1 MISYLKS
8 KVQGFWNGGH
18 ERTLKIKRNII
29 YTLLIKGAGV
39 LIGFVLIP
47 LTIGY
52 VSKGQYGIWL
62 TIASLVMWMN
72 TFDIGLSNGLRN
84 KMAHSLALGERD
96 NIVKYVSTTYAIL
109 FLISVAIFLSF
120 FVLGSFFDW
129 NELLNVKNSVS
140 YNIWP
145 IVLIAIGS
153 FCIQFF
159 LQPIN
164 SVLIATHQPFK
175 SSLILLVGQV
185 LTFILIYLL
194 TIFTHGS
201 LFLLVF
207 AVAGSPLVVFL
218 FANIYLY
225 NTDLKLYAPKF
236 SHVDFSTAKSLLGTG
251 GIFFF
256 IQMGAVILYQTD
268 NIVIT
273 RTLGPDEVTTFNVA
287 YKYFSII
294 SVIFSI
300 IMTPYW
306 SAFTDAA
313 AKNDWDWIK
322 HSLRKMRMLWVYVS
336 ILAAGLYLFSSVAYY
351 LWLHN
356 KVTVPNFL
364 SLNMAIFVVTVAWQS
379 IYAYSLNGIGK
390 LRIQLIFVVTT
401 AIVNIP
407 LSIVL
412 IHWVGISG
420 TVIANTILVFIM
432 NIIFTYQVNLIVKQK
447 ATGIW
452 NK

>member
-39 LIGFVLIP
+39 LIGFILIP
-47 LTIGY
+47 MTIGY
-52 VSKGQYGIWL
+52 VTKGQYGIWL

-96 NIVKYVSTTYAIL
+96 NIVKYISTTYAIL
-109 FLISVAIFLSF
+109 FLISVTIFLAF
-120 FVLGSFFDW
+120 FLVGSFFDW
-129 NELLNVKNSVS
+129 NQMLNVKDTVS

-153 FCIQFF
+153 FCVQFF

-164 SVLIATHQPFK
+164 SVLMAAHQPFK
-175 SSLILLVGQV
+175 SSLILLLGQV
-185 LTFILIYLL
+185 LTFVIILLL
-194 TIFTHGS
+194 TMFTHGS
-201 LFLLVF
+201 LFFLVF

-225 NTDLKLYAPKF
+225 STEFKLYAPKF
-236 SHVDFSTAKSLLGTG
+236 SFIDFGSARSLLSTG
-251 GIFFF
+251 GVFFF
-256 IQMGAVILYQTD
+256 IQMGAVVLYQTD
-268 NIVIT
+268 NILIT

-287 YKYFSII
+287 YKYFSLI

-313 AKNDWDWIK
+313 AKNDWGWIK
-322 HSLRKMRMLWVYVS
+322 HSLKKMRMIWVYVGVLTT
-336 ILAAGLYLFSSVAYY
+336 ILYLFSSIFYQ
-351 LWLHN
+351 LWLHG
-356 KVTVPNFL
+356 KVDVPNFL
-364 SLNMAIFVVTVAWQS
+364 SLNMAIFVLTVAWQS
-379 IYAYSLNGIGK
+379 IYAYTLNGIGK
-390 LRIQLIFVVTT
+390 LRIQLIFVVGT
-401 AIVNIP
+401 AILNIP

-412 IHWVGISG
+412 IHWIGVSG
-420 TVIANTILVFIM
+420 SVIANTVMVLLM
-432 NIIFTYQVNLIVKQK
+432 NVIFTYQVNLIVKQK
-447 ATGIW
+447 AAGVW

>member
-1 MISYLKS
+1 
-8 KVQGFWNGGH
+8 
-18 ERTLKIKRNII
+18 
-29 YTLLIKGAGV
+29 
-39 LIGFVLIP
+39 
-47 LTIGY
+47 
-52 VSKGQYGIWL
+52 
-62 TIASLVMWMN
+62 MWMN

-294 SVIFSI
+294 SVIFGI

-351 LWLHN
+351 LWLRN